1 MLEDYPKEII
11 LKDGTGLTLR
21 PLEAGDEASLFQM
34 FQDLSD
40 DDRWFSDGDV
50 TDIRTI
56 ERWVRHQD
64 LNRAVPILAVLEGRI
79 VAYATL
85 HRKYRGARGH
95 IGKVRILV
103 SAPFREKN
111 LGTWMLFEIMNLAIS
126 MGLEI
131 LVMELVEDRDAIVIK
146 GAKRL
151 NFFQEALLRDYIKDR
166 QGNDHN
172 LVMMVKRLYLGWK
185 YAEGLTAENPL
196 LVM

>member
-21 PLEAGDEASLFQM
+21 PLEVGDEVPLFQM

-40 DDRWFSDGDV
+40 DDRWFTDGDV
-50 TDIRTI
+50 THIRTI
-56 ERWVRHQD
+56 ENWVRHQD
-64 LNRAVPILAVLEGRI
+64 LNRMVSILAVLEGRI

-85 HRKYRGARGH
+85 QRRHRGARGH
-95 IGKVRILV
+95 IGKIRILV
-103 SAPFREKN
+103 GDSFREKN

-131 LVMELVEDRDAIVIK
+131 LVMELVEDRDAAVIR
-146 GAKRL
+146 GAGRL

-166 QGNDHN
+166 QGNEHD
-172 LVMMVKRLYLGWK
+172 LVIMVKRLYLGWK
-185 YAEGLTAENPL
+185 YAEGLTAQNPL